1 MQRALSHGD
10 KGNGMGGGRDP
21 SKLSKVFAQK
31 FPTASS
37 HSFSMD
43 CPSFNGEAAFSR
55 LHCPPQHKVPHLFV
69 AVE

>member
-10 KGNGMGGGRDP
+10 KGNGVGGGRDP

-37 HSFSMD
+37 H
-43 CPSFNGEAAFSR
+43 
-55 LHCPPQHKVPHLFV
+55 
-69 AVE
+69 